1 MTQRQP
7 TSGAIAPAPG
17 LMPAPVPC
25 SEDERATVLAAYG
38 LDGLEDDPELAS
50 VASFA
55 AKLCDA
61 PIAVLSMVEGER
73 QRFLARVGLD
83 SRETP
88 RSQSFCAH
96 TMLEPAPM
104 VVADATGDERFR
116 ENELVTGGL
125 GIRFYAGVP
134 LVSGEGVP
142 LGALAVIDTR
152 PRPEGLTA
160 VQLEGL
166 QVLAESVMCRMA
178 AHRHQRAATTR
189 ASESARAMREI
200 ADMVPGI
207 VWSADH
213 EGKFDYFNS
222 RWRHTTGAD
231 HPATM
236 TEWGPHVHAEDTE
249 RTRDAWHASI
259 SQGKPFESE
268 YRLKQ
273 ADGTWRWT
281 LARALPVVDG
291 QGQVTRWYGTLT
303 DIDEGHR
310 RSENRDLL
318 ARELSHRIKNI
329 FAVVAS
335 LVSLRA
341 RRRPEAGDF
350 AQELVETIQALGRA
364 HDFVR
369 PMEGVKGDSLLGLLK
384 ELMAP
389 YADAAGRVEIAGDD
403 CVIGPRAATPLA
415 LTFHELATNS
425 AKYGALSDGD
435 GSVSITIDCGYDGQS
450 AAVRWRERGGP
461 HVQQPDEEGFGS
473 RLLKS
478 SIEGQLGGTLERR
491 FTDGG
496 LEVDLIIPRA
506 AIQS

>member
-1 MTQRQP
+1 MNQDGTLPRA
-7 TSGAIAPAPG
+7 TAPVA
-17 LMPAPVPC
+17 AVPC
-25 SEDERATVLAAYG
+25 SEDERAVVLAAYG
-38 LDGLEDDPELAS
+38 VDSLEDDPELVS
-50 VASFA
+50 VVNFA
-55 AKLCDA
+55 AKLCGA
-61 PIAVLSMVEGER
+61 PVAVLSMVEGER
-73 QRFLARVGLD
+73 QRFLARFGLD
-83 SRETP
+83 DRETP

-104 VVADATGDERFR
+104 IVADATGDARFR
-116 ENELVTGGL
+116 NNELVTGAL
-125 GIRFYAGVP
+125 NIRFYAGVP
-134 LVSGEGVP
+134 LVSSEGVP
-142 LGALAVIDTR
+142 LGALAVIDTQ
-152 PRPEGLTA
+152 PRPEGLTEL
-160 VQLEGL
+160 QLEGL

-178 AHRHQRAATTR
+178 AHRHQLAATTR

-236 TEWGPHVHAEDTE
+236 TDWGPHVHAEDTE
-249 RTRDAWHASI
+249 RTRDAWQSSI
-259 SQGKPFESE
+259 ADGKPFECE

-273 ADGTWRWT
+273 VDGTWRWT

-329 FAVVAS
+329 FAVVAG
-335 LVSLRA
+335 LISLRA
-341 RRRPEAGDF
+341 RRRPEAADF
-350 AQELVETIQALGRA
+350 AQELIDTIRALGRA

-369 PMEGVKGDSLLGLLK
+369 PMEGMKGDSLLGLLK

-389 YADAAGRVEIAGDD
+389 YADAPGRVEISGDD

-425 AKYGALSDGD
+425 AKYGALSDAD
-435 GSVSITIDCGYDGQS
+435 GSVTITIECGHDVQS

-461 HVQQPDEEGFGS
+461 NAQQPAEEGFGS

-491 FTDGG
+491 FADGG
-496 LEVDLIIPRA
+496 LEVDLVIPRA

>member
-1 MTQRQP
+1 M
-7 TSGAIAPAPG
+7 
-17 LMPAPVPC
+17 PC
-25 SEDERATVLAAYG
+25 SEEERATVLAGYG
-38 LDGLEDDPELAS
+38 VDRLEEDPELES
-50 VASFA
+50 VVKFA
-55 AKLCDA
+55 ARLCET
-61 PIAVLSMVEGER
+61 PMAVVTMVESER
-73 QRFLARVGLD
+73 QRFLARVGLEG
-83 SRETP
+83 RETP

-96 TMLEPAPM
+96 AMLQPTPM
-104 VVADATGDERFR
+104 IVTDAAADPRFR
-116 ENELVTGGL
+116 DNDLVLGEL

-134 LVSGEGVP
+134 LISSEGVP

-152 PRPEGLTA
+152 PRPGGLTDI
-160 VQLEGL
+160 QLDGL
-166 QVLAESVMCRMA
+166 KVLAESVMCRMA
-178 AHRHQRAATTR
+178 SHRRELAATSR

-207 VWSADH
+207 VWSADQD
-213 EGKFDYFNS
+213 GRFDYFNS
-222 RWRHTTGAD
+222 RWRLTTGAD

-236 TEWGPHVHAEDTE
+236 TDWGPQVHADDTA
-249 RTRDAWHASI
+249 RTREAWQSSM
-259 SQGKPFESE
+259 SQGKPFECE

-281 LARALPVVDG
+281 LARALPMVDG

-329 FAVVAS
+329 FAVVAG
-335 LVSLRA
+335 LISLRA
-341 RRRPEAGDF
+341 RRQPEAADF
-350 AQELVETIQALGRA
+350 AQELIDTIQALGRA

-369 PMEGVKGDSLLGLLK
+369 PMEGMKGDSLLGLLK

-389 YADAAGRVEIAGDD
+389 YADAPGRVEITGDD

-425 AKYGALSDGD
+425 AKYGALCEAD
-435 GSVSITIDCGYDGQS
+435 GSVAITIECGPDMQS

-461 HVQQPDEEGFGS
+461 DAQQPAQEGFGS

-491 FTDGG
+491 YTEQG
-496 LEVDLIIPRA
+496 LEVDLVIPRA

>member
-1 MTQRQP
+1 MTQDHSA
-7 TSGAIAPAPG
+7 SGVSAPAPS
-17 LMPAPVPC
+17 LAPC
-25 SEDERATVLAAYG
+25 SEEERATVLASYG
-38 LDGLEDDPELAS
+38 LDTLEDDPELAS
-50 VASFA
+50 VVGFA
-55 AKLCDA
+55 ARLCDA
-61 PIAVLSMVEGER
+61 PMAVLSMVESER
-73 QRFLARVGLD
+73 QRFLARIGLD
-83 SRETP
+83 GRETP

-104 VVADATGDERFR
+104 IVTDATGDARFR
-116 ENELVTGGL
+116 DNALVTGEPA
-125 GIRFYAGVP
+125 IRFYAGVP
-134 LVSGEGVP
+134 LTSSEGVP

-152 PRPEGLTA
+152 PRPEGLSA
-160 VQLEGL
+160 LQLEGL
-166 QVLAESVMCRMA
+166 EVLAESVMCRMA
-178 AHRHQRAATTR
+178 SHRGQRAATSR

-207 VWSADH
+207 VWSATQD
-213 EGKFDYFNS
+213 GTFDYFNS
-222 RWRHTTGAD
+222 RWNLTTGTEQPSTIAEWAASVHPDDAD
-231 HPATM
+231 
-236 TEWGPHVHAEDTE
+236 
-249 RTRDAWHASI
+249 RTRKAWMNSFG
-259 SQGKPFESE
+259 QGKPFESE

-281 LARALPVVDG
+281 LARALPMLDG
-291 QGQVTRWYGTLT
+291 QGQVMRWYGTLT

-329 FAVVAS
+329 FAVVS
-335 LVSLRA
+335 GLVSLRA
-341 RRRPEAGDF
+341 RRRPESSDF
-350 AQELVETIQALGRA
+350 ARELVETIQALGRA

-389 YADAAGRVEIAGDD
+389 YVDGAGRVEISGDD

-425 AKYGALSDGD
+425 AKYGALCEAD
-435 GSVSITIDCGYDGQS
+435 GSVTITIECKADAQS

-461 HVQQPDEEGFGS
+461 DAQAPAQEGFGS

-478 SIEGQLGGTLERR
+478 SIEGQMGGTLERR
-491 FTDGG
+491 FTSQG
-496 LEVDLIIPRA
+496 LEVDLVIPRA